1 MDGFILA
8 ADIGGSKIRL
18 GLFDEYLNILKLSI
32 FQTPREP
39 SPERIPMSIIENATK
54 MLGDLVNKIKIFSIA
69 SMGPLDYKRGIV
81 AKTPTVGA
89 KNIPL
94 IKRLREWLDVDY
106 YLLNDCNAAA
116 YAEWWLARTEGVKS
130 LAYITISSGIGG
142 GAVVDNQLLIGKDG
156 NAAEVGHIVV
166 DPSGY
171 MECGCG
177 GLGHWEAYCSA
188 VNVVKYAIKLV
199 SSGVING
206 DNELAKLAN
215 MKKLTPEEIYRLYDL
230 GDKGAVVL
238 LDRVTAFN
246 AAGISSVITC
256 YDPEVLV
263 LGGAVVL
270 NNFRYFQSR
279 VFPLIDSYLG
289 VGMPKIT
296 TPRHGELSPLMGA
309 ALVAKNKI
317 DDLMVKTA

>member
-1 MDGFILA
+1 MERLILA
-8 ADIGGSKIRL
+8 ADIGGSKIRI
-18 GLFDEYLNILKLSI
+18 GLFDENLNILKLSI

-39 SPERIPMSIIENATK
+39 LPEKIPRSIIENVEN
-54 MLGDLVNKIKIFSIA
+54 MLCGLIDKVKVFSIA
-69 SMGPLDYKRGIV
+69 SMGPLDFKRGVI
-81 AKTPTVGA
+81 AKTPTIGA

-94 IKRLREWLDVDY
+94 IKMLREWLDIDY

-116 YAEWWLARTEGVKS
+116 YAEWWVARNEGVKS

-142 GAVVDNQLLIGKDG
+142 GAIVDNQLLIGKDG
-156 NAAEVGHIVV
+156 NAAEVGHIVI
-166 DPSGY
+166 DPTGY

-188 VNVVKYAIKLV
+188 VNIVKYADKLV
-199 SSGVING
+199 HDGVISN
-206 DNELAKLAN
+206 DNELAKLVIE
-215 MKKLTPEEIYRLYDL
+215 KRLRPEEVYRLYET
-230 GDKGAVVL
+230 GDRGAVAL
-238 LDRVTAFN
+238 IDRVTAFN

-270 NNFRYFQSR
+270 NNFKYFENN
-279 VFPLIDSYLG
+279 VIPLVDNYLG
-289 VGMPKIT
+289 VRMPRII
-296 TPRHGELSPLMGA
+296 TPRLGELSPLIGA

-317 DDLMVKTA
+317 DYLMIKNV